1 MLEVIGRELA
11 RSTDS
16 ASTGQEYPALVVVSP
31 AKVGAPRA
39 NVHSGPEPVR
49 RYQGQGSTAKTQEL
63 GPILEWM

>member
-16 ASTGQEYPALVVVSP
+16 ASTGQDYPALVVSP

-39 NVHSGPEPVR
+39 NVHSDPERVR
-49 RYQGQGSTAKTQEL
+49 RYQGQGSTAETQEL